1 LSRQIVRDYDF
12 LEETDDLPSV
22 VAAIRSEESVAIDT
36 EFLREKTYRA
46 RLCLVQLATS
56 KKVWILDATRT
67 GVSGIG
73 ELLEDPSLEIVVH
86 SGRQDLELL
95 VDLTGKLPRNI
106 FDVQIAAGF
115 VGLGASLPYGRLVEE
130 VLGVVLTKGEAYTD
144 WCRRPLS
151 ASQLKYAAD
160 DVRYLPEVARDL
172 KKRLA
177 DLGRAE
183 WLDEEMAPLENPRT
197 YQNEPSEAWR
207 RVSGRGSLSGRGL
220 AVLRELAAW
229 RERAANERDIPKG
242 WVVKDHVLVEIA
254 RRSPQS
260 IQELQR
266 IRGLVDKQV
275 SRWGSA
281 ILAAVAS
288 GRDGDPVVMPPAPP
302 RAVLARARMLGG
314 LADAVVRARCENA
327 RVAPELAMTRTEL
340 ESLLIDAFTATPDPA
355 VHRTLRGWRKD
366 IVGDAVVALAAG
378 KLAVRVVPDPP
389 FIEEVEQPGDK

>member
-1 LSRQIVRDYDF
+1 LSRQIAGDYDF
-12 LEETDDLPSV
+12 LAETDDLPTV
-22 VAAIRSEESVAIDT
+22 VSAIRAEQSVAIDT

-56 KKVWILDATRT
+56 KKVWILDSAQT

-73 ELLEDPSLEIVVH
+73 ELLGDPAIEIVVH

-95 VDLTGKLPRNI
+95 VDLTGRPPQNI
-106 FDVQIAAGF
+106 IDVQIAAGF

-177 DLGRAE
+177 DLGRAD
-183 WLDEEMAPLENPRT
+183 WLAEEMAPFENPRT
-197 YQNEPSEAWR
+197 YENDPRRAWT

-229 RERAANERDIPKG
+229 REKAAYERDIPKG

-260 IQELQR
+260 VQVLQR

-281 ILAAVAS
+281 ILTAVAA
-288 GRDGDPVVMPPAPP
+288 GREADPILLPPAPP
-302 RAVLARARMLGG
+302 RAVMARARMLGG
-314 LADAVVRARCENA
+314 LADAVVRARCEHA
-327 RVAPELAMTRTEL
+327 RVAPELATTRAEL
-340 ESLLIDAFTATPDPA
+340 ESLLIDAFVSTPDPA
-355 VHRTLRGWRKD
+355 VHRTLRGWRKSV
-366 IVGDAVVALAAG
+366 VGDAVVALAAG
-378 KLAVRVVPDPP
+378 KMAVRVVADPP
-389 FIEEVEQPGDK
+389 FIEEVEQSGDE

>member
-1 LSRQIVRDYDF
+1 LSRQIAGDYDF
-12 LEETDDLPSV
+12 LAETDDLPTV
-22 VAAIRSEESVAIDT
+22 VAAIRAEQSVAIDT

-56 KKVWILDATRT
+56 RKVWILDSTQT

-73 ELLEDPSLEIVVH
+73 ELLADPAIEIVVH

-95 VDLTGKLPRNI
+95 VGLTGGPPRNI

-160 DVRYLPEVARDL
+160 DVRYLPEVARNL

-177 DLGRAE
+177 DLGRAD
-183 WLDEEMAPLENPRT
+183 WLAEEMAPFESPRT
-197 YQNEPSEAWR
+197 YENDPHQAWA

-220 AVLRELAAW
+220 AILRELAAW
-229 RERAANERDIPKG
+229 REKAAYDRDIPKG

-260 IQELQR
+260 IQALQR

-275 SRWGSA
+275 SRWGSGV
-281 ILAAVAS
+281 LTAVAA
-288 GRDGDPVVMPPAPP
+288 GREADPILLPPAPP
-302 RAVLARARMLGG
+302 RAVMARARMLGG

-327 RVAPELAMTRTEL
+327 RVAPELATTRAEL
-340 ESLLIDAFTATPDPA
+340 ESLLIDAFVSTPDPA
-355 VHRTLRGWRKD
+355 VHRTLRGWRKSV
-366 IVGDAVVALAAG
+366 VGDAVVALAAG
-378 KLAVRVVPDPP
+378 KMAVRVVPDPP
-389 FIEEVEQPGDK
+389 FIEEVEQSGDK

>member
-1 LSRQIVRDYDF
+1 LSRQIAGDYDF
-12 LEETDDLPSV
+12 LAETDDLPTV
-22 VAAIRSEESVAIDT
+22 VAAIRAEQSVAIDT

-56 KKVWILDATRT
+56 RKVWILDSTQT

-73 ELLEDPSLEIVVH
+73 ELLADPAIEIVVH

-95 VDLTGKLPRNI
+95 VDLTGGPPRNI

-177 DLGRAE
+177 DLGRVD
-183 WLDEEMAPLENPRT
+183 WLAEEMAPFESPRT
-197 YQNEPSEAWR
+197 YENDPHQAWT

-229 RERAANERDIPKG
+229 REKAAYDRDIPKG

-260 IQELQR
+260 IQALQR

-275 SRWGSA
+275 SRWGSGV
-281 ILAAVAS
+281 LTAVAA
-288 GRDGDPVVMPPAPP
+288 GREADPILLPPAPP
-302 RAVLARARMLGG
+302 RAGRPRARMLGG

-327 RVAPELAMTRTEL
+327 RVAPELATTRAEL
-340 ESLLIDAFTATPDPA
+340 ESLLIDAFVSTPDPA
-355 VHRTLRGWRKD
+355 VHRTLRGWRKSV
-366 IVGDAVVALAAG
+366 VGDAVVALAAG
-378 KLAVRVVPDPP
+378 KMAVRVVPDPP
-389 FIEEVEQPGDK
+389 FIEEVEQSGDK

>member
-1 LSRQIVRDYDF
+1 LSRQIAGDYDF
-12 LEETDDLPSV
+12 LAETDDLPTV
-22 VAAIRSEESVAIDT
+22 VAAIRAEQSVAIDT

-56 KKVWILDATRT
+56 RKVWILDSTQT

-73 ELLEDPSLEIVVH
+73 ELLADPAIEIVVH

-95 VDLTGKLPRNI
+95 VDLTGGPPRNI

-177 DLGRAE
+177 DLGRAD
-183 WLDEEMAPLENPRT
+183 WLAEEMAPFESPRT
-197 YQNEPSEAWR
+197 YENDPHQAWA

-220 AVLRELAAW
+220 AILRELAAW
-229 RERAANERDIPKG
+229 REKAAYDRDIPKG

-260 IQELQR
+260 IQALQR

-275 SRWGSA
+275 SRWGSGV
-281 ILAAVAS
+281 LTAVAA
-288 GRDGDPVVMPPAPP
+288 GREADPILLPPAPP
-302 RAVLARARMLGG
+302 RAVMARARMLGG

-327 RVAPELAMTRTEL
+327 RVAPELATTRAEL
-340 ESLLIDAFTATPDPA
+340 ESLLIDAFVSTPDPA
-355 VHRTLRGWRKD
+355 VHRTLRGWRKSV
-366 IVGDAVVALAAG
+366 VGDAVVALAAG
-378 KLAVRVVPDPP
+378 KMAVRVVPDPP
-389 FIEEVEQPGDK
+389 FIEEVEQSGDK